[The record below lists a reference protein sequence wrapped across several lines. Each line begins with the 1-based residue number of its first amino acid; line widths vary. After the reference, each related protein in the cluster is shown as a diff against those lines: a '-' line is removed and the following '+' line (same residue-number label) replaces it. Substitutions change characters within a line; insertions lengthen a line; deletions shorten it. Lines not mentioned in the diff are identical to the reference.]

1 MRGKEEEE
9 MKGRMW
15 EFSAPGDPLIG
26 ELGDPSMEER
36 EARDPCPS
44 SLSCV
49 FHEVGLSLKVT
60 NFSKLKYM
68 VQS

>member
-44 SLSCV
+44 SLSCL
-49 FHEVGLSLKVT
+49 FHV
-60 NFSKLKYM
+60 NM
-68 VQS
+68 